1 MSHRAVTGSIAPSLR
16 RLMPARLMPKT
27 APFENTFG
35 SQVSGL
41 DENIEWLQNVGAR
54 METDSILVSIAML
67 KEVIAGKTYD
77 SVAAQFGV
85 TRTAIERRIKA
96 FALTLSREVGIE
108 GLNEDG
114 LAFVQRLRAR
124 RAAITA
130 ALERYEPGKSQKKR
144 VGRILTDEDI
154 RLCVQRTRTR
164 SPCPNRDVALLYALL
179 VSGARPL
186 EIARLEVRDYL
197 NADGS
202 VREESAVRAEVAINH
217 KIRPLFFS
225 SEKATASIDD
235 YLTER
240 VRQSFCTTNRADF
253 RGLDPQSRLFL
264 SEGGAPFDI
273 VTSRDQGQ
281 MRFLCRGIHDAYR
294 KIFRRSGLGG
304 VSTLI
309 VRRTVATRLFE
320 RGAAE
325 EQIGQVLGIADKK
338 SVREL
343 LPKLHQPLQS
353 VVRELV

>member
-1 MSHRAVTGSIAPSLR
+1 
-16 RLMPARLMPKT
+16 MPKT
-27 APFENTFG
+27 QPFESTFG
-35 SQVSGL
+35 SQLTVSY
-41 DENIEWLQNVGAR
+41 ENIGCDLKHSELE

-67 KEVIAGKTYD
+67 KEVILGKTYHA
-77 SVAAQFGV
+77 VAVHFGV
-85 TRTAIERRIKA
+85 TRTAVERRIKA

-114 LAFVQRLRAR
+114 VAFVQRLRACGT
-124 RAAITA
+124 AITA
-130 ALERYEPGKSQKKR
+130 ALERYEPQTSQKKR
-144 VGRILTDEDI
+144 AGRILTAEDI
-154 RLCVQRTRTR
+154 RLCMQRTRTR

-179 VSGARPL
+179 VTGARPL
-186 EIARLEVRDYL
+186 EIARLEVHDYL

-202 VREESAVRAEVAINH
+202 VREESVIRAEVAINH

-225 SEKATASIDD
+225 SQNATASIDN

-240 VRQSFCTTNRADF
+240 VRHSFGTSNQAGY
-253 RGLDPQSRLFL
+253 RGLDPQSPLFL
-264 SEGGAPFDI
+264 RETGEPFDI
-273 VTSRDQGQ
+273 VTHRDQGQ
-281 MRFLCRGIHDAYR
+281 MRFLCRGIHDTYR
-294 KIFRRSGLGG
+294 KIFRRTGLCG
-304 VSTLI
+304 VSALT

-325 EQIGQVLGIADKK
+325 EQIGEVLGIADKK